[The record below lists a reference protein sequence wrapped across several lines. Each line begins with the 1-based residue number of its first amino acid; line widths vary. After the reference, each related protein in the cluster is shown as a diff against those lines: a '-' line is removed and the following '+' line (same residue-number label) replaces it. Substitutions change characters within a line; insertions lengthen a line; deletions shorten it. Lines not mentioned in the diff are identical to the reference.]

1 MDVISNHSQ
10 GSDGQPP
17 EAQFDHRIR
26 WGNVALALAAL
37 AAIVAAIGL
46 PRGNAAAPTE
56 QTLVPVTELVTESVP
71 TLATSEVAKPR
82 RQKKPKKRAQRKP
95 RKQKRTHRSPEPRPQ
110 PVAPAQTPDPAPAPP
125 APNQPP
131 AAEREFGL

>member
-10 GSDGQPP
+10 GNGEQPVDP
-17 EAQFDHRIR
+17 QFDHRIR

-37 AAIVAAIGL
+37 VAIVAAIGL
-46 PRGNAAAPTE
+46 PRGNAAGPAQ
-56 QTLVPVTELVTESVP
+56 QTLAPVTELVTESVP
-71 TLATSEVAKPR
+71 TPATPEVAKPR
-82 RQKKPKKRAQRKP
+82 RPKKPKKRAQPKP
-95 RKQKRTHRSPEPRPQ
+95 RKRRQASPSPIPRPQ
-110 PVAPAQTPDPAPAPP
+110 PVAPAPTPDPALAPP